1 MRWKEEEV
9 GGRRWKNMEG
19 VEERG
24 KRWKVGKG
32 GRRLEK
38 EEKGERR
45 KMWKNVREGRRWKE
59 VEGGGRIWE
68 NVEKEG
74 KR

>member
-32 GRRLEK
+32 GRR
-38 EEKGERR
+38 

>member
-1 MRWKEEEV
+1 M
-9 GGRRWKNMEG
+9 
-19 VEERG
+19 
-24 KRWKVGKG
+24 GKG
-32 GRRLEK
+32 GRRLGK

-74 KR
+74 KGEKL